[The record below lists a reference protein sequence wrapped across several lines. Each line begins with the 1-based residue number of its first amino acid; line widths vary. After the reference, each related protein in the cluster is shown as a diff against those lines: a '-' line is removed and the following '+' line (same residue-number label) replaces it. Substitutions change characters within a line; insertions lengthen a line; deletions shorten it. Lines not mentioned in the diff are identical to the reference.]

1 MKTIQVIDSHTEGEP
16 TRVVING
23 GPDLEQDSL
32 PERRDRFACNH
43 DHFRSVVINEPR
55 GSEALV
61 GALLCE
67 PQSKECL
74 CGVVFFNNAGF
85 LGMCGH
91 GTMGLI
97 ITMVHLG
104 RIQPGMH
111 QIETPVGIVEAE
123 LHQDQSV
130 SVSNV
135 PSFREAK
142 NVSLKIPGGRIIHGD
157 VAWGGNWFFLCE
169 DHDLELCLSNQREL
183 TDFAIMVR
191 DAVHEAGFPKVD
203 HIELLGAPESDQADS
218 RNFVLCPGG
227 AYDRSPCGTGT
238 SAKLACLAE
247 DGKLQAGQP
256 WIQESIT
263 GTHFSASYAR
273 DPQHQNRILPKI
285 RGRAFITA
293 ETTLFI
299 DEKDPIGWGISRG
312 ND

>member
-169 DHDLELCLSNQREL
+169 DHGLELCLSNQHEL
-183 TDFAIMVR
+183 TDFAVMVR
-191 DAVHEAGFPKVD
+191 DAVH
-203 HIELLGAPESDQADS
+203 
-218 RNFVLCPGG
+218 
-227 AYDRSPCGTGT
+227 
-238 SAKLACLAE
+238 
-247 DGKLQAGQP
+247 
-256 WIQESIT
+256 
-263 GTHFSASYAR
+263 
-273 DPQHQNRILPKI
+273 
-285 RGRAFITA
+285 
-293 ETTLFI
+293 
-299 DEKDPIGWGISRG
+299 
-312 ND
+312 